1 MHIDLRPFLALW
13 LVVIAALVVV
23 AFWRRSVAVQE
34 DPALHLG
41 AEHAGTA
48 AQQVAVAKRLEQI
61 DKWVKVL
68 TIIIVVLGVLLAA
81 GALYKAWVLGPGGAG
96 L

>member
-1 MHIDLRPFLALW
+1 MHLDLRPFLVLW
-13 LVVIAALVVV
+13 AIVIAALVAA

-41 AEHAGTA
+41 AAHEGTA
-48 AQQVAVAKRLEQI
+48 AEQIALAKKLEQI
-61 DKWVKVL
+61 DKWMKIL
-68 TIIIVVLGVLLAA
+68 TVVVIVFGLLLGAA
-81 GALYKAWVLGPGGAG
+81 ALYKGWVLGPSG